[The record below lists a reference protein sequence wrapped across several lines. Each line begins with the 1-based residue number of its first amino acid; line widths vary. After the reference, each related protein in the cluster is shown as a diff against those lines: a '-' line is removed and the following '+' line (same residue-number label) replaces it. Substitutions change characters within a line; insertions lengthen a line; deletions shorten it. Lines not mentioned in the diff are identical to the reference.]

1 MRQLKNSL
9 TDDLFRQLAMVSTA
23 VGHSLASEIRRRL
36 ERTFAQEGSDPRTDE
51 LLTAIR
57 SFAVLVKCETGHAW
71 HAHAGANEAF
81 RRAIDLRLSRRKQS
95 GSAAFGDG
103 SLPSDRSVTANTQDP
118 VMMGHLI
125 EVFDLALRQA
135 AIAKAQRRAGR
146 TAKFHPPPRRRNDA

>member
-1 MRQLKNSL
+1 MRQLKISL

-23 VGHSLASEIRRRL
+23 AGHSLALEIRRRL

-95 GSAAFGDG
+95 GSSMCGWRPRGGLF
-103 SLPSDRSVTANTQDP
+103 RSRDAT
-118 VMMGHLI
+118 
-125 EVFDLALRQA
+125 
-135 AIAKAQRRAGR
+135 GR
-146 TAKFHPPPRRRNDA
+146 TGGS

>member
-1 MRQLKNSL
+1 MRQLKIGL
-9 TDDLFRQLAMVSTA
+9 TDDLFRQLARVSTA
-23 VGHSLASEIRRRL
+23 AGHSLASEIRRRL

-125 EVFDLALRQA
+125 EVFDLRLATSRHCEGSEENRENGKISSA
-135 AIAKAQRRAGR
+135 
-146 TAKFHPPPRRRNDA
+146 DAPKK

>member
-1 MRQLKNSL
+1 MRQLKISL

-23 VGHSLASEIRRRL
+23 ARHSLASEIRRRL

-57 SFAVLVKCETGHAW
+57 SFAILVKCETGHAW

-81 RRAIDLRLSRRKQS
+81 RRAIDLRLSRLKPS

-125 EVFDLALRQA
+125 EVFDLRLATSRHCEGSEENEENG
-135 AIAKAQRRAGR
+135 K
-146 TAKFHPPPRRRNDA
+146 NSSSDAPKK